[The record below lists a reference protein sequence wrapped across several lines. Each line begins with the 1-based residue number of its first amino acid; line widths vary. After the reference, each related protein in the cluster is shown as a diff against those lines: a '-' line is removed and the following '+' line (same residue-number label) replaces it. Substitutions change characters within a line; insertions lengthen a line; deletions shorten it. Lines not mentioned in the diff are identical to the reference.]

1 MDTAPHRNSDRE
13 PRAGA
18 AEHPESRYRRRRSG
32 LFMVGLAFAFLFVA
46 FEILPLAAVCIRAPL
61 RMLKI
66 AQCCAIV
73 RQAMMLSLATSL
85 TTTAL
90 AFVIGTPVAYTIAMH
105 EFRGKRLLEVLIEL
119 PLTLPPVVAG
129 VALLL
134 AFGRNGY
141 LGKYMSLFGFELS
154 FTQTAVIMAQF
165 MVASPYYVK
174 AAISAFQMVPKNLLL
189 ASRTLGAGP
198 VRTLFSVALP
208 VCRNALLAGL
218 ALTWARAVGEFGAT
232 IMFAGNFPGR
242 TQTMPLAV
250 LTTMHQN
257 LHAGFVLSAMML
269 TMCLSVF
276 VIVRLLLQPRAKTG
290 SDITA
295 ET

>member
-1 MDTAPHRNSDRE
+1 MYLLGLLL
-13 PRAGA
+13 AG
-18 AEHPESRYRRRRSG
+18 
-32 LFMVGLAFAFLFVA
+32 LFVA
-46 FEILPLAAVCIRAPL
+46 FEVLPLVAVCVRAPL
-61 RMLKI
+61 RMLKV
-66 AQCCAIV
+66 AQCCQIV
-73 RQAMMLSLATSL
+73 RQAMFLSLATSL

-90 AFVIGTPVAYTIAMH
+90 VFIIGTPVAYTIAMN
-105 EFRGKRLLEVLIEL
+105 EFRGKRVLEVLIEL

-141 LGKYMSLFGFELS
+141 LGKHLSLLGFDLS
-154 FTQTAVIMAQF
+154 FTQGAVIMAQF

-174 AAISAFQMVPKNLLL
+174 AAISAFQMVPTNLLL

-198 VRTLFSVALP
+198 IRTLFTVLLP
-208 VCRNALLAGL
+208 VCRNGLLAGL

-250 LTTMHQN
+250 LTTMQQD

-269 TMCLSVF
+269 AMCLSVF
-276 VIVRLLLQPRAKTG
+276 VIVRLLLQSSPEKGTDLTLHG
-290 SDITA
+290 
-295 ET
+295 